1 MSDNIQRE
9 VLPIP
14 DQRYQGLI
22 TYDAKDPSSGFPPIA
37 QVRPPRVPPMFS
49 WF

>member
-1 MSDNIQRE
+1 MSNEMNGRD

-22 TYDAKDPSSGFPPIA
+22 KYNAKVPSSKFPPI
-37 QVRPPRVPPMFS
+37 
-49 WF
+49 